1 MEGTDRLF
9 LAIHLP
15 DTLKNWMAYRIKLI
29 EPLLLFQRWTVK
41 EDLHLTLLFIGETQ
55 QAEKEVL
62 KEALVTFTKA
72 FDQMTPSTA
81 TSPLAATSVH
91 PLEHMSIR
99 PFVVTLSRT
108 LGIFGRPSSPSVLWA
123 GIDSSPE
130 LIALQKA
137 LTDHLRHALPPS
149 FVERIQD
156 LSPKSRPYQPHIT
169 LARQYRGST
178 PLDALKLEEASRKFF
193 HAEPTLRLDELRWS
207 VETISLYR
215 SHLGRRP
222 MYERLASY
230 PLAM

>member
-81 TSPLAATSVH
+81 TSP
-91 PLEHMSIR
+91 
-99 PFVVTLSRT
+99 
-108 LGIFGRPSSPSVLWA
+108 
-123 GIDSSPE
+123 
-130 LIALQKA
+130 
-137 LTDHLRHALPPS
+137 
-149 FVERIQD
+149 
-156 LSPKSRPYQPHIT
+156 
-169 LARQYRGST
+169 
-178 PLDALKLEEASRKFF
+178 
-193 HAEPTLRLDELRWS
+193 
-207 VETISLYR
+207 
-215 SHLGRRP
+215 
-222 MYERLASY
+222 
-230 PLAM
+230 